1 MGLVFRYLT
10 LLAFSISAALA
21 FAGQTPSGPAPN
33 TARRAQAVDLKGIVQ
48 HMEQAAQANREHYR
62 AYEVTR
68 EYRLYG
74 ADEKTPSS
82 QVMAEINF
90 VPPATKDYKILESR
104 GSSRGEGVVRHL
116 LDHERKA
123 AADGNAPGAFTSE
136 NYNFSLLGEDKVEK
150 HDCYVLKLEPKS
162 KATNLIDGRAW
173 VDKDTYLVRR
183 VEGEMAK
190 LPSWWLK
197 SVHVTLNFSDVDGM
211 WLQSSTRAVA
221 EVRIFGRHTFLSH
234 DVSYRTSDA
243 VAQNRVL
250 RPRRVRSAAPQ
261 AVLGAAIH
269 ER

>member
-1 MGLVFRYLT
+1 MFRYLA
-10 LLAFSISAALA
+10 LFAFSISAAALSL
-21 FAGQTPSGPAPN
+21 AGQNPAGAAAP
-33 TARRAQAVDLKGIVQ
+33 AQAIDLKAIVQ

-62 AYEVTR
+62 AYAVTR

-74 ADEKTPSS
+74 ADEQKPSS
-82 QVMAEINF
+82 QVVAEINF
-90 VPPATKDYKILESR
+90 VPPATKDYKILESK

-116 LDHERKA
+116 LDRERKA
-123 AADGNAPGAFTSE
+123 AAEGTAPGAFTRE
-136 NYNFSLLGEDKVEK
+136 NYEFSLLGEDKIEQ

-162 KATNLIDGRAW
+162 KASNLFDGRAW
-173 VDKDTYLVRR
+173 VDKNSYLVRR
-183 VEGEMAK
+183 VDGEMAK

-234 DVSYRTSDA
+234 DVSYRTADA
-243 VAQNRVL
+243 VAQNRAQ
-250 RPRRVRSAAPQ
+250 RTRRARTSAPQ